1 MIRVNILST
10 KNPNYSLIFTPIF
23 VNKKILESMGVN
35 IEFFDSISNEL
46 FNADCVI
53 INNRIYRKNP
63 NKTRDSDMF
72 NLLEKLNKKVGLSL
86 NPGTKIDVILKFL
99 DQIDLVLIMSVNPG
113 FGGQKFMPE
122 VLTKVKDLT
131 AINEDKGMKFDIEID
146 GGINFE
152 NSKAAIK
159 AGANILVSGTTIFK
173 DNNGDIKKNI
183 ELLRSK

>member
-35 IEFFDSISNEL
+35 IKFFDSISNEL

-72 NLLEKLNKKVGLSL
+72 NLLEKLNKKVEKVYWLDTTD
-86 NPGTKIDVILKFL
+86 GT
-99 DQIDLVLIMSVNPG
+99 
-113 FGGQKFMPE
+113 
-122 VLTKVKDLT
+122 
-131 AINEDKGMKFDIEID
+131 
-146 GGINFE
+146 
-152 NSKAAIK
+152 
-159 AGANILVSGTTIFK
+159 GTTQFQF
-173 DNNGDIKKNI
+173 
-183 ELLRSK
+183 LPYV